1 MAKKFDRT
9 LKKFIEDENEV
20 KERVEIANNN
30 DLLYQHL
37 GFTKRYRAISY
48 EESKVFPDRMA
59 NLYTEQSLEQAKQM
73 VSSIFSKLSVGVL
86 DQSFLIDLKGAI
98 EPYLLAF
105 VALRL
110 MLERGKSVSPLI
122 TSLDC
127 ERLILSSHAVVG
139 DKYSEVEDA
148 ECVVIL
154 VNGASP
160 VSYVKSI
167 YTQRVLRGKN
177 TIIILDTRVGYK
189 TIMQDLVKS
198 DSNPDGCVL
207 ITAEE
212 RKGIDV
218 SSVYYENSW
227 GYTKD
232 YFKGIELHMPNMNTT
247 SDKQVNSGVSN
258 SQNFNS
264 NVTNNLGF
272 LRVDE
277 HSNYTNE
284 QLNLANNPT
293 FYDGT
298 TKNQSNEKYS
308 PKKTRDEGIS
318 SHSSW
323 KSNREI
329 VLNGIFNEEN
339 KEKMPS
345 ETSNFW
351 E

>member
-9 LKKFIEDENEV
+9 LKKFIEDENDV

-48 EESKVFPDRMA
+48 EESKVFPDKMA

-73 VSSIFSKLSVGVL
+73 VSEVFSKLSVGVL

-110 MLERGKSVSPLI
+110 MLERGKSVSPLV

-167 YTQRVLRGKN
+167 YTQRILRGKN

-212 RKGIDV
+212 RKDIDV

-227 GYTKD
+227 GYTQD
-232 YFKGIELHMPNMNTT
+232 YFKDIELHIPNMNMTG
-247 SDKQVNSGVSN
+247 DKQANSGVSN
-258 SQNFNS
+258 SQNYDN
-264 NVTNNLGF
+264 NVPNNLGF
-272 LRVDE
+272 LRADE
-277 HSNYTNE
+277 HSNYANE

-293 FYDGT
+293 FYDGI
-298 TKNQSNEKYS
+298 TKNQPNEKSY
-308 PKKTRDEGIS
+308 PKKTRDDGIS
-318 SHSSW
+318 SHYSQ
-323 KSNREI
+323 KSNSEI
-329 VLNGIFNEEN
+329 VLNGIFNDEN
-339 KEKMPS
+339 KGKMPS